1 MPKIAWAKQLYNA
14 YSSVKQGDIIYDKNG
29 AVIGEATDTRARPN
43 GTPSSYGSVYLTNY
57 KWFSGYVEKLE
68 NGWSFTEMEN

>member
-29 AVIGEATDTRARPN
+29 AVIGEATGITSKPN

>member
-14 YSSVKQGDIIYDKNG
+14 YSCVKKGDIIYDKNG
-29 AVIGEATDTRARPN
+29 AIIGEATDTRARPN
-43 GTPSSYGSVYLTNY
+43 GTPSAYGSVYLTIY

-68 NGWSFTEMEN
+68 NGWVFNDFEN

>member
-1 MPKIAWAKQLYNA
+1 MPKIAWAKKLYNA

-29 AVIGEATDTRARPN
+29 AVIGEATDITSKPN

>member
-29 AVIGEATDTRARPN
+29 AVIGEATDITSKPN